1 MINLPLSLKSP
12 ETPMHK
18 GTEPS
23 ERIFWPLTHL
33 SLDLSLY
40 QKSQYVGDVL
50 RVRGRRT
57 RSTSTTYFFQSDV
70 PQFFLSRIKC

>member
-1 MINLPLSLKSP
+1 MINLPLSLKSL

-57 RSTSTTYFFQSDV
+57 RSTSTTYFSQSYIGPD
-70 PQFFLSRIKC
+70 FSSRIKC

>member
-1 MINLPLSLKSP
+1 MINLPLSLKSL

-40 QKSQYVGDVL
+40 QKSQYVGP
-50 RVRGRRT
+50 R
-57 RSTSTTYFFQSDV
+57 TTYSEYVNDVFFSV
-70 PQFFLSRIKC
+70 

>member
-1 MINLPLSLKSP
+1 MINLPLSLKSL

-18 GTEPS
+18 GAEPS

-57 RSTSTTYFFQSDV
+57 PSTSTTYFSQSDV

>member
-1 MINLPLSLKSP
+1 MTNLPLSLKSL

-50 RVRGRRT
+50 RVHGRRT
-57 RSTSTTYFFQSDV
+57 RSTSTTYFFQSYIGLD
-70 PQFFLSRIKC
+70 FSSRIKC